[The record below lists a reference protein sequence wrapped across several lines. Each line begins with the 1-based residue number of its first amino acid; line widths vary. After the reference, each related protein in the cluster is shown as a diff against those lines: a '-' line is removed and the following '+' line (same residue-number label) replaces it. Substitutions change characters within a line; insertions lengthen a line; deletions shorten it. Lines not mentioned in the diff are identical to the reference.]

1 MTTDKNE
8 GLSATPTKGLPLAP
22 SNWRGDEQP
31 GFKPISFR
39 AKVKVL
45 NEHHDMEIRA
55 QRETGTSSQVVI
67 AKTRNSKLYMTTAE
81 KHPQLVAHLSTL
93 NEVPDRAA
101 ALHDELAQ
109 LLKSI
114 TLKPLRALPGRF
126 LMKDDMT
133 SVVYNKKSGQ
143 IDVRLRIDLN
153 ATPNAEKA
161 LIARMQAV
169 NVCLHTNAPFLKRH
183 KN

>member
-1 MTTDKNE
+1 MTTDKSE
-8 GLSATPTKGLPLAP
+8 GLSATPTKASTSP
-22 SNWRGDEQP
+22 SDVRGDEQP

-101 ALHDELAQ
+101 ALNDELAQ

-114 TLKPLRALPGRF
+114 TLKPLPLKGTVWSLYTPLQVPFTATFALLLPIG
-126 LMKDDMT
+126 L
-133 SVVYNKKSGQ
+133 
-143 IDVRLRIDLN
+143 
-153 ATPNAEKA
+153 
-161 LIARMQAV
+161 
-169 NVCLHTNAPFLKRH
+169 
-183 KN
+183 

>member
-1 MTTDKNE
+1 MKEAGFNAVRSAHHPMSPEMLYACDKY
-8 GLSATPTKGLPLAP
+8 GLVVM
-22 SNWRGDEQP
+22 DEV
-31 GFKPISFR
+31 S
-39 AKVKVL
+39 
-45 NEHHDMEIRA
+45 
-55 QRETGTSSQVVI
+55 
-67 AKTRNSKLYMTTAE
+67 
-81 KHPQLVAHLSTL
+81 
-93 NEVPDRAA
+93 
-101 ALHDELAQ
+101 
-109 LLKSI
+109 KSI

>member
-1 MTTDKNE
+1 
-8 GLSATPTKGLPLAP
+8 
-22 SNWRGDEQP
+22 
-31 GFKPISFR
+31 
-39 AKVKVL
+39 
-45 NEHHDMEIRA
+45 
-55 QRETGTSSQVVI
+55 
-67 AKTRNSKLYMTTAE
+67 
-81 KHPQLVAHLSTL
+81 
-93 NEVPDRAA
+93 
-101 ALHDELAQ
+101 
-109 LLKSI
+109 
-114 TLKPLRALPGRF
+114 
-126 LMKDDMT
+126 MKDDMT